1 MATWGGYNQET
12 IEANR
17 FGNVYIVDYLDLS
30 GRLVVQNSGDISLNR
45 LFVINDASFGSNVYV
60 AGNLTTNLK
69 FTANV
74 DVSLN
79 NRLFIQNDAS
89 LNSNVYVNGNITYLK
104 FTVNSDGSFNNRLFV
119 QNDASLNAN
128 VYVGRN
134 LTTNL
139 RLITTNDICLNSNV
153 IVGKDISCNG
163 NITIGKDLIVGGN
176 LAVKNYTAQNIINTT
191 TTNYQFVVSEDLS
204 LNGRLSVSS
213 DSSCNGSVQINGNLA
228 IKSTNPVG
236 LLDICGSMVRTT
248 FAATGNIGIGT
259 TTPTCPLHV
268 ITSGSTDPRYNGVV
282 IECTNNASTTA
293 DSIMSLRTA
302 QSGGNPYVSYD
313 IKNRAGWSM
322 GMDNADNNFKLAHS
336 YNTLT
341 SNTRMTLATTGF
353 IGVGTTWNYVPQ
365 SYFQVY
371 GNTLASATANAD
383 TGTNHH
389 LVITSTPAGTQPSTP
404 YSMALGYDVSNN
416 IGYINARGNSTSM
429 PICFQTRGNNLGI
442 GLTNPTA
449 ELHVNGS
456 VKINNTQ
463 AINGILTGYIG
474 GSTGTLTGVTGEG
487 GTVLFGT
494 TFTNPPTV
502 FTSLNSGVA
511 NQVFGM
517 EIYSTTTT
525 GFTWRKYWVPTSSS
539 ANYGGGPASAE
550 AFWWMAIGV

>member
-1 MATWGGYNQET
+1 MATWGGYNQT
-12 IEANR
+12 MEANR

-30 GRLVVQNSGDISLNR
+30 GRLIVQNSGDTSLNR

-69 FTANV
+69 FTANS

-89 LNSNVYVNGNITYLK
+89 LSSNVYVNGNITYLK

-128 VYVGRN
+128 VYVGGN

-176 LAVKNYTAQNIINTT
+176 LAVRNYTAQNIINTT

-213 DSSCNGSVQINGNLA
+213 DASCNRSVQVDGNLA
-228 IKSTNPVG
+228 IKSANPVG
-236 LLDICGSMVRTT
+236 LLDICGTMVRTT
-248 FAATGNIGIGT
+248 FAASGNVGIGT
-259 TTPTCPLHV
+259 TAPTCPLHV

-293 DSIMSLRTA
+293 DSIMTLRTA
-302 QSGGNPYVSYD
+302 QSGGNAYVSYD
-313 IKNRAGWSM
+313 VKNRAGWSM
-322 GMDNADNNFKLAHS
+322 GMVNTSIGTSNDFKLATS
-336 YNTLT
+336 LDTLT
-341 SNTRMTLATTGF
+341 SNTRMTLGIATGF
-353 IGVGTTWNYVPQ
+353 IGVGTTWNYTPQ
-365 SYFQVY
+365 SHLQVY

-389 LVITSTPAGTQPSTP
+389 LVLSSTPSGTQPSTP

-429 PICFQTRGNNLGI
+429 PICFQTRGGGSYVGI
-442 GLTNPTA
+442 GLTNPSA
-449 ELHVNGS
+449 ELNVWGK
-456 VKINNTQ
+456 VKINNT
-463 AINGILTGYIG
+463 ALNGIASGL
-474 GSTGTLTGVTGEG
+474 VTTNASS
-487 GTVLFGT
+487 GTVTYSGFASQPAIFATVYSSST
-494 TFTNPPTV
+494 T
-502 FTSLNSGVA
+502 
-511 NQVFGM
+511 QVFM
-517 EIYSTTTT
+517 MNIYNVTTT
-525 GFTWRKYWVPTSSS
+525 GFSWYKAFAHTST
-539 ANYGGGPASAE
+539 GGVQIAATES
-550 AFWWMAIGV
+550 FNWIAIGY

>member
-30 GRLVVQNSGDISLNR
+30 GRLIVQNSGDTSLNR

-89 LNSNVYVNGNITYLK
+89 LSSNVYVNGNITYLK
-104 FTVNSDGSFNNRLFV
+104 FTVNSDGSFNNRSFV

-128 VYVGRN
+128 VYVGGN

-191 TTNYQFVVSEDLS
+191 TTNYRFVVSEDLS

-236 LLDICGSMVRTT
+236 LLDICGTMVRTT
-248 FAATGNIGIGT
+248 FAETGNIGIGT

-293 DSIMSLRTA
+293 DSIMTLRTA

-313 IKNRAGWSM
+313 VKNRSGWSM
-322 GMDNADNNFKLAHS
+322 GMDNTDNNFKLATS

-341 SNTRMTLATTGF
+341 SNTRMTLGRDTGF
-353 IGVGTTWNYVPQ
+353 IGIGTTWNYAPQ
-365 SYFQVY
+365 SSFQVY

-389 LVITSTPAGTQPSTP
+389 LVLSSTPSGTQPSTP

-429 PICFQTRGNNLGI
+429 PICFQTRGGGSYLGI

-449 ELHVNGS
+449 ELHVVGS
-456 VKINNTQ
+456 VKINNTH
-463 AINGILTGYIG
+463 AINGILC
-474 GSTGTLTGVTGEG
+474 GTADVGNGVDN
-487 GTVLFGT
+487 GTVSFGM
-494 TFTNPPTV
+494 TFTNAPRVFATV
-502 FTSLNSGVA
+502 NSNHTSA
-511 NQVFGM
+511 VFGI

-525 GFTWRKYWVPTSSS
+525 GFLYKKYYVPTSSS
-539 ANYGGGPASAE
+539 VNYGGGGFVQS
-550 AFWWMAIGV
+550 FKWIAIGL

>member
-30 GRLVVQNSGDISLNR
+30 GRLIVQNSGDTSLNR
-45 LFVINDASFGSNVYV
+45 LFVINDASFGSNIYV
-60 AGNLTTNLK
+60 NGNIIHNLK

-74 DVSLN
+74 DVSFN

-89 LNSNVYVNGNITYLK
+89 LSSNVYVNGNITYLK
-104 FTVNSDGSFNNRLFV
+104 FITNSDISFNNRLFV
-119 QNDASLNAN
+119 QNDVSLNAN

-139 RLITTNDICLNSNV
+139 KILMANDICLNSNV

-191 TTNYQFVVSEDLS
+191 TTNYQLVVSEDLS

-213 DSSCNGSVQINGNLA
+213 DASCNGSVQINGNLS

-236 LLDICGSMVRTT
+236 LLDICGTMVRTT

-259 TTPTCPLHV
+259 TAPNCPLHV
-268 ITSGSTDPRYNGVV
+268 ISSGSTDPSYNGVV

-293 DSIMSLRTA
+293 DSIMLVRTA
-302 QSGGNPYVSYD
+302 VSGGNPYVSYD
-313 IKNRAGWSM
+313 VKNRAGWSM
-322 GMDNADNNFKLAHS
+322 GMDNTDNNFKLAYS
-336 YNTLT
+336 YNTLS
-341 SNTRMTLATTGF
+341 SNTRMTLATTTGF

-389 LVITSTPAGTQPSTP
+389 LVLTSTPAGTQPSTP

-416 IGYINARGNSTSM
+416 IGYINARGDSTSI
-429 PICFQTRGNNLGI
+429 PICFQTRGNNVGI
-442 GLTNPTA
+442 GLSNPSA
-449 ELHVNGS
+449 ELNVWGT
-456 VKINNTQ
+456 VKINNTLPLG
-463 AINGILTGYIG
+463 GIACGTLPFT
-474 GSTGTLTGVTGEG
+474 STGSYGN
-487 GTVLFGT
+487 GTVSFSGYGFVNAPRIITNIIESNGQTNLFT
-494 TFTNPPTV
+494 VAVTNV
-502 FTSLNSGVA
+502 
-511 NQVFGM
+511 
-517 EIYSTTTT
+517 TTTSFNWT
-525 GFTWRKYWVPTSSS
+525 RCFTYTTS
-539 ANYGGGPASAE
+539 AGGGNAGQG
-550 AFWWMAIGV
+550 FNWIAIGW

>member
-1 MATWGGYNQET
+1 MATWGGYNQT

-30 GRLVVQNSGDISLNR
+30 GRLVVQNSGDTSLNR

-60 AGNLTTNLK
+60 GGNLTTNLK

-104 FTVNSDGSFNNRLFV
+104 FAVNSDGSFNNRSFV
-119 QNDASLNAN
+119 QNDVSLNAN
-128 VYVGRN
+128 LYVGRN

-139 RLITTNDICLNSNV
+139 KLITTNDICLNSNV

-213 DSSCNGSVQINGNLA
+213 DASCNGSVQINGNLA

-236 LLDICGSMVRTT
+236 LLDICGTMVRTT

-259 TTPTCPLHV
+259 TAPTCPLHV
-268 ITSGSTDPRYNGVV
+268 ITSGSTDPSYNGVV
-282 IECTNNASTTA
+282 IECTNNASTIA
-293 DSIMSLRTA
+293 DSIMSLRVCA
-302 QSGGNPYVSYD
+302 SGGNPFISYD
-313 IKNRAGWSM
+313 VKNRSGWTM
-322 GMDNADNNFKLAHS
+322 GMDNADNNFKLATS
-336 YNTLT
+336 WNTLS
-341 SNTRMTLATTGF
+341 SNTRMALGRATGF
-353 IGVGTTWNYVPQ
+353 IGIGTTWNYEPQ
-365 SYFQVY
+365 SYLQVY
-371 GNTLASATANAD
+371 GDTLASASANAD

-389 LVITSTPAGTQPSTP
+389 LVLTSRPSGTQPSTP
-404 YSMALGYDVSNN
+404 YSMALGYDVNAN
-416 IGYINARGNSTSM
+416 IGYINARGNSTSI
-429 PICFQTRGNNLGI
+429 PICFQTRGNYVGI

-449 ELHVNGS
+449 ELHVNGT
-456 VKINNTQ
+456 VKINNTH
-463 AINGILTGYIG
+463 AINGILCGTADVGLNVDN
-474 GSTGTLTGVTGEG
+474 GSVS
-487 GTVLFGT
+487 FGM
-494 TFTNPPTV
+494 TFTNAP
-502 FTSLNSGVA
+502 
-511 NQVFGM
+511 QVFAIVNSNHSSAVFGI
-517 EIYSTTTT
+517 EIYSTGTT
-525 GFTWRKYWVPTSSS
+525 GFLYKKYWVPTSSTT
-539 ANYGGGPASAE
+539 NYGGGGFGQS
-550 AFWWMAIGV
+550 FKWIAIGL

>member
-1 MATWGGYNQET
+1 MATWGGYNQT

-30 GRLVVQNSGDISLNR
+30 GRLVVQNSGDTSLNR
-45 LFVINDASFGSNVYV
+45 LFVINDASFGSNIYV
-60 AGNLTTNLK
+60 NGNVIHNLK

-89 LNSNVYVNGNITYLK
+89 LSSNVYVNGNITYLK
-104 FTVNSDGSFNNRLFV
+104 FTVNSDGSFNNRSFV

-191 TTNYQFVVSEDLS
+191 TTNYQLVVSEDLS

-213 DSSCNGSVQINGNLA
+213 DASCNRSVQVDGNLA

-236 LLDICGSMVRTT
+236 LLDICGTMVRTT

-259 TTPTCPLHV
+259 TAPTCPLHV

-293 DSIMSLRTA
+293 DSIMTLRTA

-313 IKNRAGWSM
+313 VQYRSGWSM
-322 GMDNADNNFKLAHS
+322 GMDNTDNNFKLATS

-341 SNTRMTLATTGF
+341 SNTRMTLAMATGF
-353 IGVGTTWNYVPQ
+353 IGIGTTWNYVPQ

-371 GNTLASATANAD
+371 GSTLASATSNAD
-383 TGTNHH
+383 TDTNHH
-389 LVITSTPAGTQPSTP
+389 LVLTSTPAGTQPSTP

-416 IGYINARGNSTSM
+416 IGYINARGNSSSI
-429 PICFQTRGNNLGI
+429 PICFQTRGNYVGI
-442 GLTNPTA
+442 GLTNPNA
-449 ELHVNGS
+449 ELNVWGT
-456 VKINNTQ
+456 VKINNT
-463 AINGILTGYIG
+463 LPIG
-474 GSTGTLTGVTGEG
+474 GIACGTLPFNNVGGYG
-487 GTVLFGT
+487 SGTVSLVGYGFVNAPRIITNIIDATGQTNLFS
-494 TFTNPPTV
+494 V
-502 FTSLNSGVA
+502 AITSVSA
-511 NQVFGM
+511 TSFSWARCFA
-517 EIYSTTTT
+517 YTTT
-525 GFTWRKYWVPTSSS
+525 S
-539 ANYGGGPASAE
+539 GGGAAGQS
-550 AFWWMAIGV
+550 FNWIAIGW

>member
-1 MATWGGYNQET
+1 MATWDGYNQET

-89 LNSNVYVNGNITYLK
+89 LNSNVYVNGNITYSK
-104 FTVNSDGSFNNRLFV
+104 FITNSDISFNNRLFV

-128 VYVGRN
+128 VYVGGN
-134 LTTNL
+134 LITNL
-139 RLITTNDICLNSNV
+139 KILMANDICLNSNV

-176 LAVKNYTAQNIINTT
+176 LAVRNYTAQNIINTT
-191 TTNYQFVVSEDLS
+191 TTNYRFVVSEDLS

-228 IKSTNPVG
+228 IKSANPVG
-236 LLDICGSMVRTT
+236 LLDICGTMVRTT

-293 DSIMSLRTA
+293 DSIMSVRIS
-302 QSGGNPYVSYD
+302 QSGGNAYVSYD
-313 IKNRAGWSM
+313 VKNRSGWSM
-322 GMDNADNNFKLAHS
+322 GMVNADKNLKLATS
-336 YNTLT
+336 YDTLS
-341 SNTRMTLATTGF
+341 SNTRMTLGWDTGY
-353 IGVGTTWNYVPQ
+353 IGVGTTWNYAPQ
-365 SYFQVY
+365 SYLQVY
-371 GNTLASATANAD
+371 GNTLASANANAD

-389 LVITSTPAGTQPSTP
+389 LVLTSTPAGTQPSTP
-404 YSMALGYDVSNN
+404 YSMALGYDVNAN

-429 PICFQTRGNNLGI
+429 PICFQTRGGGSYVGI

-449 ELHVNGS
+449 ELHVNGY
-456 VKINNTQ
+456 VKINNTLPLG
-463 AINGILTGYIG
+463 GIAC
-474 GSTGTLTGVTGEG
+474 GTLPFTNTGSYGN
-487 GTVLFGT
+487 GTVSFSGYGFVNAPRIITTVFNNDNSPNYLFTVAVTNVT
-494 TFTNPPTV
+494 TTSFNWTRCFTNT
-502 FTSLNSGVA
+502 
-511 NQVFGM
+511 
-517 EIYSTTTT
+517 
-525 GFTWRKYWVPTSSS
+525 TSS
-539 ANYGGGPASAE
+539 GGGPAGQG
-550 AFWWMAIGV
+550 FNWIAIGW